1 MLITCPSCAGRFELG
16 DPGVKS
22 TALCPL
28 CGRVVVVRDA
38 ALVPEAKEDGTLPFD
53 PGTEAA
59 LEPVTPA
66 DELTAVGGRGPKVA
80 LPAGKRVSLAIL
92 SGARKGDVVAIEAPH
107 VTLGRA
113 GGGADVEIDDS
124 EVSRSHATL
133 ECVGG
138 RFLLTDTGST
148 NGTFVGEER
157 VQAREIEDK
166 GEFRLGH
173 TRFLLMVTERT

>member
-1 MLITCPSCAGRFELG
+1 MLITCPSCAGRFEL
-16 DPGVKS
+16 DEPGAKA

-38 ALVPEAKEDGTLPFD
+38 ALVPEAKEGGTVPFD

-59 LEPVTPA
+59 LEPLTAA

-80 LPAGKRVSLAIL
+80 LPAGKRISLAIL
-92 SGARKGDVVAIEAPH
+92 SGPRKGDVMPIEAPR
-107 VTLGRA
+107 VTLGRS
-113 GGGADVEIDDS
+113 GGGADVEVDDS
-124 EVSRSHATL
+124 EVSRAHATL

-138 RFLLTDTGST
+138 RFVLTDTGST
-148 NGTFVGEER
+148 NGTFVAEER

-173 TRFLLMVTERT
+173 TRFLLMVNERG